1 MNNGIIKKENININ
15 NKIYAIQLYINRK
28 NIVFELESSE
38 KKYSNSFS
46 LDDLKGIYNL
56 FFRVRDDI
64 NDAFSDFNYL
74 LKENFSIEE
83 GKGFANYII
92 HSREENITFHLIEI
106 KEEEIKIDYNS
117 LTPEMKEIINKDEL
131 ILGIDFGTT
140 FSCASVIL
148 DDKIIVI
155 ENSLGKRTTPSF
167 VLFLDDGKIC
177 AGELAKLQPSYQKN
191 IIYNIKRL
199 IGKNFNDEGFQLIK
213 KNLDFKIKEDDNF
226 DLLKIQVFDREYY
239 PEQISAMILKKI
251 IYDSEHYL
259 SLLLGKKIKIKN
271 SVITVPA
278 YFNEKQRN
286 SLLNAANII
295 NLNVKKILDEPTA
308 ASLTY
313 LYKNKMNIEKT
324 IIVIDFGGGTF
335 DITLLYLRQTKE
347 TSYVDIL
354 CTGGDSNFGGEDF
367 DYVIMKECILS
378 IKKENNYFYKDI
390 FSDQNIRLKRACENA
405 KIRLSTIEKTR
416 IFIEEYLPSINI
428 DYSLTKED
436 FEKICNPLFEKFNN
450 IISKFLKD
458 NNIDIKNIDEVIPVG
473 GSIFIPKIKEIL
485 KNIFG
490 NNINYSLNPKEVV
503 AEGAAIQGGILSK
516 IKSLDFYNLLDITNK
531 SSIQKNKKPK
541 NSLDFINELKQMEK
555 FVEYVDIKL
564 YQDTIKDLIIEAEDC
579 LTKLNRKKDIN
590 IKIIMEE
597 NKLILEKF
605 GNFICNLIKQ
615 NKIEKYEQNLIL
627 SYIKYYFNKLADFF
641 QTYKDD
647 SFKSKIIKENIIDII
662 LKEIEF
668 YNSNIIFEIIEDFSD
683 DREIFEKCIIALI
696 QNLYGKFTLNSEKK
710 DFKKIEIFELE
721 MLENEVDNILNLF
734 NKLISE
740 EIPIEIKYVPNY
752 LRAFKFKIQ
761 VKKFILDYRKRTFT
775 YGFQEKLDIFAEFK
789 YLSEEYKKSLNI
801 DENLMNELN
810 DLIPDSRK
818 EIIYNKCDLFLGR
831 DGNLQN
837 KSIFE
842 KEEYLYHIFKEFK
855 AMEISEL
862 SNGNDTKFRYI
873 DLTMK
878 WKNCDN
884 DARDNIQLEINSLN
898 EILIKYNKSYE
909 LIKEKFKEEKLE
921 KVYQKIISEINL
933 VKESLQKEVN
943 K

>member
-148 DDKIIVI
+148 DDNIIVI

-213 KNLDFKIKEDDNF
+213 NNLDFKIKEDDNF

-259 SLLLGKKIKIKN
+259 SILLGKKIKIKN

-390 FSDQNIRLKRACENA
+390 FLDQNIRLKRACENA
-405 KIRLSTIEKTR
+405 KIRLSTIEK
-416 IFIEEYLPSINI
+416 N
-428 DYSLTKED
+428 
-436 FEKICNPLFEKFNN
+436 
-450 IISKFLKD
+450 
-458 NNIDIKNIDEVIPVG
+458 
-473 GSIFIPKIKEIL
+473 
-485 KNIFG
+485 
-490 NNINYSLNPKEVV
+490 
-503 AEGAAIQGGILSK
+503 
-516 IKSLDFYNLLDITNK
+516 
-531 SSIQKNKKPK
+531 
-541 NSLDFINELKQMEK
+541 
-555 FVEYVDIKL
+555 
-564 YQDTIKDLIIEAEDC
+564 KDLYRGVF
-579 LTKLNRKKDIN
+579 T
-590 IKIIMEE
+590 
-597 NKLILEKF
+597 
-605 GNFICNLIKQ
+605 
-615 NKIEKYEQNLIL
+615 
-627 SYIKYYFNKLADFF
+627 FN
-641 QTYKDD
+641 
-647 SFKSKIIKENIIDII
+647 
-662 LKEIEF
+662 
-668 YNSNIIFEIIEDFSD
+668 
-683 DREIFEKCIIALI
+683 
-696 QNLYGKFTLNSEKK
+696 
-710 DFKKIEIFELE
+710 
-721 MLENEVDNILNLF
+721 
-734 NKLISE
+734 
-740 EIPIEIKYVPNY
+740 
-752 LRAFKFKIQ
+752 
-761 VKKFILDYRKRTFT
+761 
-775 YGFQEKLDIFAEFK
+775 
-789 YLSEEYKKSLNI
+789 
-801 DENLMNELN
+801 
-810 DLIPDSRK
+810 
-818 EIIYNKCDLFLGR
+818 
-831 DGNLQN
+831 
-837 KSIFE
+837 
-842 KEEYLYHIFKEFK
+842 
-855 AMEISEL
+855 
-862 SNGNDTKFRYI
+862 
-873 DLTMK
+873 
-878 WKNCDN
+878 
-884 DARDNIQLEINSLN
+884 
-898 EILIKYNKSYE
+898 
-909 LIKEKFKEEKLE
+909 
-921 KVYQKIISEINL
+921 
-933 VKESLQKEVN
+933 
-943 K
+943 